1 MIGVNHIDTRNV
13 VVIEDKLSYIVLI
26 EELTYQTLMINFT
39 IIKNDIFVTKQVVE
53 KVNDYVWVLK
63 LRDMTIVE
71 PGPPNIILNFVLVL
85 WHWIIILIPISNTY
99 S

>member
-53 KVNDYVWVLK
+53 KVNDYV
-63 LRDMTIVE
+63 
-71 PGPPNIILNFVLVL
+71 
-85 WHWIIILIPISNTY
+85 
-99 S
+99 